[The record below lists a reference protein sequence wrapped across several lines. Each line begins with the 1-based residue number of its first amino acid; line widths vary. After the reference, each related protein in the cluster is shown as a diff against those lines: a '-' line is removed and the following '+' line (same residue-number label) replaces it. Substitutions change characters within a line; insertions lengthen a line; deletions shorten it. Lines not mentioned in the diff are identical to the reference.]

1 MKTCM
6 MKTIPIRLI
15 VLTGLCMIAQH
26 TQAQIHASRNLFH
39 KIVEDTANV
48 GTAFAQ
54 SGFSMDLNRG
64 LGFMGAGEQVERY
77 GLTVP
82 SNPNRDRAWN
92 IKLGGYSEFYRY
104 SPRKVLVGYAYHE
117 LILNALNDI
126 SFNPRA
132 AVWEERIELRNAINW
147 EKAAISFGIFH
158 RCKHDIDNS
167 DNEFNDTPDPTSLKK
182 RVVILTGLSAQLTS
196 VTLENNALER
206 LLGIPLHLTY
216 DARLEFYANSSDYRF
231 PFTPSDAVSWRRARA
246 SGMFQMLIES
256 PVSKNSTFYLKL
268 YGSGMFFLA
277 DGNKNQS
284 ASFGTNERTE
294 LGYSYSGKNAH
305 FQVFLVNE
313 RLFDDPTRIISERTN
328 VFSLGVRTNPLG
340 VW

>member
-1 MKTCM
+1 MKT
-6 MKTIPIRLI
+6 LI
-15 VLTGLCMIAQH
+15 IQLIIICGFCLQLHDA
-26 TQAQIHASRNLFH
+26 QAQIHASRNLFH
-39 KIVEDTANV
+39 KIVEDTVNV

-64 LGFMGAGEQVERY
+64 LGDMSAGEQIEKY

-147 EKAAISFGIFH
+147 ENAAISFGIFH

-167 DNEFNDTPDPTSLKK
+167 DNEFNDTPDPTTLKK

-196 VTLENNALER
+196 VSQNYTLLEK
-206 LLGIPLHLTY
+206 LLGVPVLFTY
-216 DARLEFYANSSDYRF
+216 DGRVEFYANSSDYRF

-246 SGMFQMLIES
+246 SGMIQGLLEAS
-256 PVSKNSTFYLKL
+256 LTNKSTLYLKL
-268 YGSGMFFLA
+268 YSSGMFFLA

-284 ASFGTNERTE
+284 ASFGTNQRVE
-294 LGYSYSGKNAH
+294 LGYSYAGKNAH

-313 RLFDDPTRIISERTN
+313 RLFDDPTRIISERVN
-328 VFSLGVRTNPLG
+328 VISLGVRTNPLG